1 MVFNFML
8 QLNITG
14 TVQFSQNFVGQN
26 ITVLKTVNA
35 NASFL
40 ISQQYFLLK
49 DSQSMNF
56 YLYCIHDYTFM
67 FVNWQYPYSLLCF
80 SLLFVYFVH
89 INFLVIYLESIFSL
103 RLIHAL

>member
-14 TVQFSQNFVGQN
+14 TVRFSQNIVGQD
-26 ITVLKTVNA
+26 TTAQKPVSV

-56 YLYCIHDYTFM
+56 YLYCVHDYTPM
-67 FVNWQYPYSLLCF
+67 FVN
-80 SLLFVYFVH
+80 
-89 INFLVIYLESIFSL
+89 
-103 RLIHAL
+103 

>member
-26 ITVLKTVNA
+26 TTAQKLVSV
-35 NASFL
+35 NASFH

-56 YLYCIHDYTFM
+56 YLYCIHDYISM
-67 FVNWQYPYSLLCF
+67 FVN
-80 SLLFVYFVH
+80 
-89 INFLVIYLESIFSL
+89 
-103 RLIHAL
+103 